1 MLFKKSCVASL
12 AVLGLLTVPN
22 MAQAK
27 DIESYQD
34 YRDYCSP
41 AAYQYGIQ
49 SSDCDRYRSIY
60 EQKYLQESEQR
71 QIRRRNTTQT
81 SDTNPNNRIKGY
93 VGGSLGAFF
102 PTEDVELIKFDEN
115 EVIENYIESELGVSA
130 EEFESDFGLSI
141 EELDSEAR
149 DFIIE
154 SQLGLSQ
161 LGLSADDLREISTI
175 DLDTGFGGSLFA
187 GAKFN
192 KNFATDLEFMLTGG
206 GTEFDE
212 VGYSQWGIFL
222 NPRFILPL
230 SKKDNAVALFLSP
243 GLGISKGKI
252 DYDFTDAD
260 AEALGTEEGLSIS
273 LEDDLSFAWQVKL
286 GLSVPFS
293 NRYSGF
299 TQVRYVNPTGEN
311 TIDLF
316 STEVGL
322 TIEF

>member
-1 MLFKKSCVASL
+1 
-12 AVLGLLTVPN
+12 

-49 SSDCDRYRSIY
+49 SSDCDRYRNIY
-60 EQKYLQESEQR
+60 ENRSQQELEQQ
-71 QIRRRNTTQT
+71 QIRRRDTQGK
-81 SDTNPNNRIKGY
+81 SNANQNNRIKGY

-102 PTEDVELIKFDEN
+102 PTEDVELIEFDEN
-115 EVIENYIESELGVSA
+115 EIIENFVESEFGLTIEELESELG
-130 EEFESDFGLSI
+130 LTI
-141 EELDSEAR
+141 EELESESGLSFAEIVELESGLST
-149 DFIIE
+149 DEIIE
-154 SQLGLSQ
+154 SQLSLAE
-161 LGLSADDLREISTI
+161 LGLTADDLREISTI

-222 NPRFILPL
+222 NPKFILPL
-230 SKKDNAVALFLSP
+230 SQKENSVALFLSP

-252 DYDFTDAD
+252 NYDLTDAD

-286 GLSVPFS
+286 GLSVPFN

-316 STEVGL
+316 STEVGFAV
-322 TIEF
+322 EF

>member
-12 AVLGLLTVPN
+12 AVLGLLTIPN

-49 SSDCDRYRSIY
+49 SPDCDRYRSIY
-60 EQKYLQESEQR
+60 EQRYLQESEQR
-71 QIRRRNTTQT
+71 QIRRRDTTQT
-81 SDTNPNNRIKGY
+81 SDTNQNNRIKGY
-93 VGGSLGAFF
+93 VGGSIGAFF
-102 PTEDVELIKFDEN
+102 PTEDVELIEFDED
-115 EVIENYIESELGVSA
+115 EIIENYIESELRVSA
-130 EEFESDFGLSI
+130 EEFESDFGLSV

-154 SQLGLSQ
+154 SEFGLPE

-222 NPRFILPL
+222 NPRLILPF

-252 DYDFTDAD
+252 DYDLTDAD

>member
-1 MLFKKSCVASL
+1 MLFKNSCIA
-12 AVLGLLTVPN
+12 
-22 MAQAK
+22 
-27 DIESYQD
+27 
-34 YRDYCSP
+34 
-41 AAYQYGIQ
+41 
-49 SSDCDRYRSIY
+49 
-60 EQKYLQESEQR
+60 
-71 QIRRRNTTQT
+71 
-81 SDTNPNNRIKGY
+81 
-93 VGGSLGAFF
+93 
-102 PTEDVELIKFDEN
+102 
-115 EVIENYIESELGVSA
+115 
-130 EEFESDFGLSI
+130 
-141 EELDSEAR
+141 
-149 DFIIE
+149 
-154 SQLGLSQ
+154 
-161 LGLSADDLREISTI
+161 LREISKI

-252 DYDFTDAD
+252 SYDFTDAD